1 MESVMNEKILE
12 VTITSKNTHMKNE
25 LQVHDAVLTYERNTG
40 NPFNRKTTTVYSQT
54 TYYDNYTK
62 IKIEAIDKENK
73 TYSLK
78 VSRDDFLP
86 EIGDTIKVCINNYN
100 EIIAYQPYTNA
111 DPVSIIK
118 NHKFSP
124 FDYYKWSF
132 IIYTFPLSSPFIAL
146 QALKTEKKFVDGD
159 LKNTYIF
166 SITALVIIAIQIYS
180 SYNLYKYGWSGFV
193 HSAIGYVI
201 SGALF
206 VGSILLHDLRETASK
221 SLYISKLKK
230 MLKN

>member
-1 MESVMNEKILE
+1 MNEKILE
-12 VTITSKNTHMKNE
+12 VTITNKNTHMRNE
-25 LQVHDAVLTYERNTG
+25 LQTHDSVFSYERNTG
-40 NPFNRKTTTVYSQT
+40 NPFNRKTTTVYST
-54 TYYDNYTK
+54 TTSYDNYTK

-86 EIGDTIKVCINNYN
+86 EIGDTIKVCINHDN
-100 EIIAYQPYTNA
+100 EIIAYQPYANA
-111 DPVSIIK
+111 DPISIIK

-132 IIYTFPLSSPFIAL
+132 IIYTFPLSSPFTAI
-146 QALKTEKKFVDGD
+146 QALKPEKKFVDGE

-166 SITALVIIAIQIYS
+166 TIVALLIITIQIYS
-180 SYNLYKYGWSGFV
+180 SYNLYKYGGSGFI
-193 HSAIGYVI
+193 HSAIGYLI

-230 MLKN
+230 MFKN